1 MPLISLRQLLDHAA
15 ENEYGV
21 PAISEYD
28 KELRL
33 VWFIPRKVTIK
44 KTKNDKTYYVLEVI
58 DDNNVITT
66 IRCWGVKPEKDH
78 VQVNRPYMAK
88 LDHND
93 QWGFSTR
100 SMYHN
105 FRVL

>member
-1 MPLISLRQLLDHAA
+1 MES
-15 ENEYGV
+15 GV
-21 PAISEYD
+21 PPISEFD
-28 KELRL
+28 KDLKIT
-33 VWFIPRKVTIK
+33 WFIPRKVTVR
-44 KTKNDKTYYVLEVI
+44 KTKNDKTYYVLEVV
-58 DDNNVITT
+58 DSNNAITQ
-66 IRCWGVKPEKDH
+66 IRCWGANPEKDH

-88 LDHND
+88 LDYND